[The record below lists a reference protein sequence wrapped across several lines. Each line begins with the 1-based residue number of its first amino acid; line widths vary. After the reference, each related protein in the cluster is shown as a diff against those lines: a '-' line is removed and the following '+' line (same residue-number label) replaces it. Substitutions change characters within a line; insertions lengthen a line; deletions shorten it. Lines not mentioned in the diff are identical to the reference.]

1 LGKAEGSIGDVM
13 EFTGKFDSI
22 STDWKTGQRKV
33 TFTVNEST
41 AIDQLVEL
49 EGVDKLSIKAD
60 KYRQK
65 RSLDANGLMWVC
77 LQSIATALRANKWD
91 IYLQM
96 LKRYGKYTYICVKP
110 SVVEAVK
117 QQWRETEELGEVQI
131 NGQTAIQL
139 LCYFGSSTYN
149 TKEFSVLLD
158 GVISEMK
165 EMGLDTPTSE
175 DMRRSL
181 EIWEKNYGKT

>member
-1 LGKAEGSIGDVM
+1 M
-13 EFTGKFDSI
+13 EFTGKLQNVSR
-22 STDWKTGQRKV
+22 DWQSGQFQV
-33 TFTVNEST
+33 TFTVNEPS
-41 AIDQLVEL
+41 AIKE
-49 EGVDKLSIKAD
+49 VDNIKDLDRLSIKAV

-65 RSLDANGLMWVC
+65 RSLDANALLWCC
-77 LQSIATALRANKWD
+77 LDKIAKGMSPPADKWD

-110 SVVEAVK
+110 NVVDAVK
-117 QQWRETEELGEVQI
+117 AQWRESEIVGEIKI
-131 NGQTAIQL
+131 NGSDAVQM

-165 EMGLDTPTSE
+165 EMGLEAPASE
-175 DMRRSL
+175 DMRRAL
-181 EIWEKNYGKT
+181 EHWEKMQNEKTV

>member
-1 LGKAEGSIGDVM
+1 MM
-13 EFTGKFDSI
+13 EAVGTLKEVSR
-22 STDWKTGQRKV
+22 DWKDNKFNV
-33 TFTVNEST
+33 TF
-41 AIDQLVEL
+41 AIDGHLTQESI
-49 EGVDKLSIKAD
+49 ENITDCKLSIKAV

-65 RSLDANGLMWVC
+65 RSLDANGLLWAM
-77 LQSIATALRANKWD
+77 LQSIATALRADKWQ

-110 SVVEAVK
+110 SVVDAVK
-117 QQWRETEELGEVQI
+117 AQWRETEELGEVNI
-131 NGQTAIQL
+131 NGQTAIQM

-175 DMRRSL
+175 DMKRSL
-181 EIWEKNYGKT
+181 EQWERMQNGKKVV